1 VTIGAVLLSAGILG
15 AVGLGFAILISIAHR
30 RFYVFEDPRIDA
42 VVGLLP
48 GNNCGACGFPGCRG
62 FGEAL
67 VEGNTT
73 PAICTVMSP
82 DAREDVA
89 SFLGVDVGSADQR
102 VARLLC
108 AGGRDVAVQEAEYVG
123 LETCAAA
130 TAVASGGKG
139 CTWGCLGLADCERSC
154 DFGAITMNEVG
165 LPVVE
170 PALCTACGDCVEAC
184 PKDLFVLMPL
194 AHQLLVQC
202 RNLLDGDAATAVC
215 NVACN
220 GCRRCA
226 ADAAP
231 NLIAIRDGLAIVDYD
246 HYDLA
251 TPAAIGRC
259 PTGAIVW
266 ISGAQF
272 QEPARA
278 LQGAV
283 S

>member
-1 VTIGAVLLSAGILG
+1 MTIEALLLSAGILG
-15 AVGLGFAILISIAHR
+15 AVGLGFAVLISVANR

-42 VVGLLP
+42 VVSLLP

-67 VEGNTT
+67 VGGTT
-73 PAICTVMSP
+73 KPAICTVMST

-89 SFLGVDVGSADQR
+89 AFLGIDVGSADQR

-108 AGGRDVAVQEAEYVG
+108 AGGRDVAVQEADYVG

-154 DFGAITMNEVG
+154 DFGAIGMNDVG

-170 PALCTACGDCVEAC
+170 PSLCTACGDCVEAC

-215 NVACN
+215 QVACN

-226 ADAAP
+226 ADAALD
-231 NLIAIRDGLAIVDYD
+231 LITIQSGLAIVDYD
-246 HYDLA
+246 RYDLA
-251 TPAAIGRC
+251 TPDAIARC

-266 ISGAQF
+266 INGAQF
-272 QEPARA
+272 QEPARV

>member
-1 VTIGAVLLSAGILG
+1 MTIGALLLSAGILG
-15 AVGLGFAILISIAHR
+15 GVGLGFAVLIALAHR
-30 RFYVFEDPRIDA
+30 RFYVFEDPRIEA
-42 VVGLLP
+42 VVGFLP

-67 VEGNTT
+67 VGGVTT
-73 PAICTVMSP
+73 PATCTVMSP
-82 DAREDVA
+82 DQREEMA
-89 SFLGVDVGSADQR
+89 QFLGVDVGSANQR

-108 AGGRDVAVQEAEYVG
+108 AGGRDVAVQEADYVG
-123 LETCAAA
+123 LGTCAAA
-130 TAVASGGKG
+130 AAVASGGKG

-154 DFGAITMNEVG
+154 DFDAITINDVG
-165 LPVVE
+165 LPVVD
-170 PALCTACGDCVEAC
+170 PVGCTACGDCVEAC

-215 NVACN
+215 QVACN

-231 NLIAIRDGLAIVDYD
+231 DLITIQSGLAIVDYD
-246 HYDLA
+246 RYDLA
-251 TPAAIGRC
+251 SPAAIARC

-266 ISGAQF
+266 ITGAQF
-272 QEPARA
+272 SEPARV
-278 LQGAV
+278 LQGAAP
-283 S
+283 